1 MAPNPPKWAAD
12 GQFPEVEVTPV
23 APNPPRGAAGRLLG
37 RCSVRINAGLASGRQ
52 AGGSGK
58 GARKAG
64 PLGTKMLLKSR
75 GPEPVFRT
83 WRSRD
88 GRLLCTRR
96 ASLDRQLG
104 FCKRVA
110 VECKVDKI
118 ATLHSTSCPPAK
130 PLIAHRRPMS
140 SANYFPHVRDEC
152 RCGGAGTAILQIHA
166 KSEKVKGTRRAA
178 RRSAKQGH
186 SGIGQPKRRRK
197 AQTL

>member
-1 MAPNPPKWAAD
+1 MEELRSPQWPQIRRRGLPTGSPRKLRDPSGPKSAEGGCRQAPGTLFCAHKRQAS
-12 GQFPEVEVTPV
+12 E
-23 APNPPRGAAGRLLG
+23 RAAGRQLG
-37 RCSVRINAGLASGRQ
+37 EG
-52 AGGSGK
+52 

-96 ASLDRQLG
+96 ASLNRQLD

-110 VECKVDKI
+110 VECKVDII

-152 RCGGAGTAILQIHA
+152 RCGGAGTV
-166 KSEKVKGTRRAA
+166 SFRFMRKVK
-178 RRSAKQGH
+178 RSKAPDE
-186 SGIGQPKRRRK
+186 QPGG
-197 AQTL
+197 AQNMVIRGSDSQ